1 MTTVKLTNVQIKF
14 VSNLVKEATTAGVSF
29 SFYNGQDDSV
39 LEALM
44 EKYDLTWSEELEKEV
59 SSLITRV
66 WMNTCKRMWRER
78 ALS

>member
-1 MTTVKLTNVQIKF
+1 MTTVKLTNEQIKF
-14 VSNLVKEATTAGVSF
+14 VSNLVKEATKEGVSF

-44 EKYDLTWSEELEKEV
+44 EQYNLTWSEELEKEV
-59 SSLITRV
+59 CNLITRV

-78 ALS
+78 VLS